1 MVVLAEATE
10 LAADSG
16 SGARAG
22 AEGTMG
28 TGFPAKPFSGAE
40 FLAGCSGAELFT
52 GCAGGVVFGTGTGEE
67 PLSFVPFGLTSGLC

>member
-10 LAADSG
+10 LAAGSG
-16 SGARAG
+16 SGAGAG
-22 AEGTMG
+22 GAMG

-52 GCAGGVVFGTGTGEE
+52 GCAGGVFGTGTGEE
-67 PLSFVPFGLTSGLC
+67 PLTFVPFGLTGGLC